1 MAISKASKI
10 LLVVGSLLSLAG
22 IICIIVGHVVGAQ
35 AVEIDWKATD
45 QSSFTLT
52 VSGDHCGFS
61 LYMMRGGDCDSV
73 YSNTVITGPKDES
86 RGDFFI
92 GGDIDFYKK
101 CKIDDSEMQKQENL
115 LVLGH
120 FYPSTKSGTMNSL
133 TGDYKVRSS
142 ANLWA
147 MGMCGECERL
157 ATSFISSED
166 QYPLSA
172 LIFISV
178 GLGFCCFMQVLVAC
192 GRLEAGGAGSSSGSS
207 FGDAIEDREEKTE
220 AVETLH
226 AEIDQLDLANLAE
239 AVETMHAKLDQ
250 LTASVAKIVEG
261 TTELAKACAKLD
273 AAVSE
278 AMEGDRPEPGATSI
292 EELA

>member
-73 YSNTVITGPKDES
+73 YSNTVIDGPEGKS
-86 RGDFFI
+86 SN
-92 GGDIDFYKK
+92 FYKE
-101 CKIDDSEMQKQENL
+101 CKIVDTSEMQKGLENL
-115 LVLGH
+115 IVLGH
-120 FYPSTKSGTMNSL
+120 FYVPKKSGTKNSL

>member
-1 MAISKASKI
+1 LVLSCCPQASS
-10 LLVVGSLLSLAG
+10 GSSWSNHLDFAWSN
-22 IICIIVGHVVGAQ
+22 C
-35 AVEIDWKATD
+35 WKATD

-52 VSGDHCGFS
+52 PLSGELCGGFR
-61 LYMMRGGDCDSV
+61 LYMKRGGDCDSV
-73 YSNTVITGPKDES
+73 YSNTVITGPTDES
-86 RGDFFI
+86 RDLP
-92 GGDIDFYKK
+92 DKRK
-101 CKIDDSEMQKQENL
+101 RCKIDESDMQKQEDL
-115 LVLGH
+115 LEMGVFRGDSS
-120 FYPSTKSGTMNSL
+120 STGV
-133 TGDYKVRSS
+133 YKVRSS

-178 GLGFCCFMQVLVAC
+178 GLYFCCFMLVLVAC

>member
-1 MAISKASKI
+1 LVLSCCPQASS
-10 LLVVGSLLSLAG
+10 GSSWSNHLDFAWSN
-22 IICIIVGHVVGAQ
+22 C
-35 AVEIDWKATD
+35 WKATD

-52 VSGDHCGFS
+52 PLSGELCGGFR
-61 LYMMRGGDCDSV
+61 LYMKRGGDCDSV
-73 YSNTVITGPKDES
+73 YSNTVITGPTDES
-86 RGDFFI
+86 RDLP
-92 GGDIDFYKK
+92 DKRK
-101 CKIDDSEMQKQENL
+101 RCKIDESDMQKQEDL
-115 LVLGH
+115 LEMGVFRGDSS
-120 FYPSTKSGTMNSL
+120 STGV
-133 TGDYKVRSS
+133 YKVRSS

-147 MGMCGECERL
+147 MDVCAEFGQADRGFEGL
-157 ATSFISSED
+157 V
-166 QYPLSA
+166 YPWSA
-172 LIFISV
+172 LIFIFV
-178 GLGFCCFMQVLVAC
+178 GLFFCCFLLVMVEC
-192 GRLEAGGAGSSSGSS
+192 KRLKAGGGGSSSGSS